1 MLAVAWGYHFM
12 IPSHF
17 MIALNIFFLQLKFMC
32 MYFLEKKDFQKE
44 VGLEIFNS
52 RLNRIQYESSI

>member
-1 MLAVAWGYHFM
+1 
-12 IPSHF
+12 